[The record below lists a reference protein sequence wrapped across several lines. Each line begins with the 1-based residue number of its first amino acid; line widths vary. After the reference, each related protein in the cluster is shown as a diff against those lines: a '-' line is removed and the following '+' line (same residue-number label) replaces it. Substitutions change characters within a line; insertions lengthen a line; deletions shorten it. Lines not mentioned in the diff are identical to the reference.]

1 MRTRSPAAVSQKRE
15 FFKCLP
21 ETIGYFAPRMANI
34 GAQRLV
40 ANSQKPAIG
49 GPFSERQGHFLRA
62 PDWLA
67 GDAVPIAPV
76 STQIPCKQG
85 ILQGIL
91 RFRGSLDRF
100 FSKKPLRCSHFSRN
114 SLRTLTGKIFRRTG
128 IFCRYQ
134 GIQGHGLR
142 MAVSAH
148 FSHSCFLTVR
158 LRIIGRDRALMA
170 RYISCISVFFFSGR
184 RIVIVR
190 VESSSATMMC
200 SVMVSLRM

>member
-1 MRTRSPAAVSQKRE
+1 
-15 FFKCLP
+15 
-21 ETIGYFAPRMANI
+21 MANI

-91 RFRGSLDRF
+91 RFRASLDRF
-100 FSKKPLRCSHFSRN
+100 RSKKLLRRSHFSRN
-114 SLRTLTGKIFRRTG
+114 SLRSLTGKIFQGTGYFLQVSGNSASRT
-128 IFCRYQ
+128 
-134 GIQGHGLR
+134 
-142 MAVSAH
+142 
-148 FSHSCFLTVR
+148 
-158 LRIIGRDRALMA
+158 
-170 RYISCISVFFFSGR
+170 
-184 RIVIVR
+184 
-190 VESSSATMMC
+190 
-200 SVMVSLRM
+200 